1 MHRIV
6 DVMSRPPKDQELV
19 VAYGF
24 DQVGLRIPSPVERPE
39 YRIEFVQYGSSE
51 LGTNAGGIIFPTGI
65 FEHVE
70 YHNTPLGGRR
80 AKVSCD
86 RPILLGVE
94 RHVTNLLRAGGWIVI
109 LAREIVDE
117 FPTGDGYRTFVSDET
132 DLAKRLLSGVKRLRY
147 PEGSGGVAAKRDE
160 FAPYVKRWGIAKT
173 FFEKPD
179 DVRVLAVVDDAIV
192 GFEFGARLFVLPFLS
207 TETST
212 EHAKEL
218 GETLVRAVLEYRRKM
233 RVELPPWV
241 AEFQF
246 VGEQELRSEQAA
258 LQERV
263 LQVESGVKSWERRKL
278 ILVSSGAILK
288 EALVNILKDFFGFA
302 VDPLDEGREDFKLVE
317 DTDAKAVITVG
328 EVKGTNGGI
337 KREHINQVDS
347 HRERLGV
354 SADVPGLLVIN
365 NQMDVTGIT
374 KRHETQI
381 AAEHIRHAR
390 KLNVLLV
397 RTIDLLY
404 LMRHLEAESERRA
417 KVLGLLRSG
426 GGWLSAGPAGYE
438 LVPG

>member
-117 FPTGDGYRTFVSDET
+117 FPTGDGY
-132 DLAKRLLSGVKRLRY
+132 
-147 PEGSGGVAAKRDE
+147 
-160 FAPYVKRWGIAKT
+160 APYVKRWGIAKT

-288 EALVNILKDFFGFA
+288 EALVDILKDFFGFA